1 MNQVHT
7 TGANGLAHAPRPCI
21 VRSHTSQAQV
31 HKHSQSNHTQ
41 KFLASQPPATKFAT
55 HLCQRDATQDLLSA
69 RAAAGATATTS
80 QSLASIELNTIINTQ
95 GLIQPLIP
103 SGSEAAVF
111 AVYNDRKQLQYVGF
125 SKDLYNSLRT
135 LLGRR
140 PDKAFFYKATHLPT
154 LDQKQMVDI
163 RTAWFEECGGPPPGN
178 KLALER
184 TAWQSPVDA
193 GAISER
199 GKLQAAEEQL
209 KALQAQIV
217 QRGCKEDFQP
227 DPELMKNGKVDFLPA
242 KAMTPEELAEQQKRI
257 AELAKATRVVEF
269 EVDGSPA
276 QYELFF
282 VHSYPTNGGMMYDLT
297 ITYEEQETRHRI
309 ILGREYYEDFGMQ
322 PENVVAMVFTFLLQK
337 KEPRHTEGLMLSS
350 QFPINYFSIS
360 ELDQVFP
367 DFQELY
373 ASTGKRLEG
382 DGKFWRFNKLHDY
395 GYKGEDAQALSNMF
409 KLKEEA
415 DEEVASTA

>member
-1 MNQVHT
+1 MNQVAT
-7 TGANGLAHAPRPCI
+7 KVSSSATSIPRGSSVP
-21 VRSHTSQAQV
+21 RSQARHVTSSKQTPKQT
-31 HKHSQSNHTQ
+31 HKPLLTS
-41 KFLASQPPATKFAT
+41 LPAGSFAGCVPGHNNT
-55 HLCQRDATQDLLSA
+55 SDLFIA

-80 QSLASIELNTIINTQ
+80 QSLSSVEINPIINTQ

-103 SGSEAAVF
+103 TGSQAAVF

-135 LLGRR
+135 LMGRR
-140 PDKAFFYKATHLPT
+140 PDKAFFYKAVHLPT
-154 LDQKQMVDI
+154 LDQKQMIDI

-184 TAWQSPVDA
+184 TAWQQPVSA

-209 KALQAQIV
+209 KVLLAQIQ

-227 DPELMKNGKVDFLPA
+227 DAALMKDGQVDFLPA
-242 KAMTPEELAEQQKRI
+242 KAMTPEELEAQQKRI
-257 AELAKATRVVEF
+257 AELAKATKVVKF
-269 EVDGSPA
+269 ELDGATA

-309 ILGREYYEDFGMQ
+309 ILGKEYYEDFGLE
-322 PENVVAMVFTFLLQK
+322 PEHVVAMAFTFLLQK

-367 DFQELY
+367 DFQVLY
-373 ASTGKRLEG
+373 TSKGMMLGG

-395 GYKGEDAQALSNMF
+395 GYKGESAQALSDMF
-409 KLKEEA
+409 KLKEE
-415 DEEVASTA
+415 TAA

>member
-1 MNQVHT
+1 MNQVVTNCSGTAGRVPRVVSVTRCH
-7 TGANGLAHAPRPCI
+7 ANKASSCKQNLSRHGQKALA
-21 VRSHTSQAQV
+21 T
-31 HKHSQSNHTQ
+31 
-41 KFLASQPPATKFAT
+41 PPPTNQFAATFPS
-55 HLCQRDATQDLLSA
+55 RDDTNDLFIA

-80 QSLASIELNTIINTQ
+80 QSLSSVELNPFINTQ

-103 SGSEAAVF
+103 QGSEAAVF

-140 PDKAFFYKATHLPT
+140 PDKAFFYKATHLQT
-154 LDQKQMVDI
+154 LDQKQMIDI
-163 RTAWFEECGGPPPGN
+163 RSAWFEECGGPPPGN

-184 TAWQSPVDA
+184 TAWQQPVSA

-209 KALQAQIV
+209 KVLVAQI
-217 QRGCKEDFQP
+217 QLRGCKEDFQP
-227 DPELMKNGKVDFLPA
+227 DAALMKDGQVDFLPA
-242 KAMTPEELAEQQKRI
+242 KAMTPEELEAQRKRV
-257 AELAKATRVVEF
+257 AELAKKTKVVEF
-269 EVDGSPA
+269 EIDGGTA

-282 VHSYPTNGGMMYDLT
+282 VHAYPTNGGMMYDLT

-309 ILGREYYEDFGMQ
+309 ILGKEYYEQFGLD
-322 PENVVAMVFTFLLQK
+322 PEHVVAMAFTFLLQK

-367 DFQELY
+367 DFQKLY
-373 ASTGKRLEG
+373 TSQGMALGG

-395 GYKGEDAQALSNMF
+395 GYKGEDANALSNMF

-415 DEEVASTA
+415 SA